1 MLMMDLPVPR
11 VATLRERSPGEWSR
25 CASVERGSTREP
37 REMHIQDREHAANK
51 RLIRMHLYLR
61 RQLRPQHLMFAATTA

>member
-1 MLMMDLPVPR
+1 
-11 VATLRERSPGEWSR
+11 
-25 CASVERGSTREP
+25 
-37 REMHIQDREHAANK
+37 MHIQDREHAANK